1 MTGENDR
8 ETKAVD
14 VVVKLDD
21 ETCGWLSAPVVGF
34 LSESVQ
40 HAVRVEFDRYIAAG
54 DLAQT
59 EARIQAIQAQ
69 SDSADG
75 FVGMYL

>member
-1 MTGENDR
+1 MTGEDDQQ
-8 ETKAVD
+8 TKAID
-14 VVVKLDD
+14 VSVKLDD

-40 HAVRVEFDRYIAAG
+40 HAVLVEFDRYIAAG

-59 EARIQAIQAQ
+59 EARIKAIQEQ

>member
-1 MTGENDR
+1 M
-8 ETKAVD
+8 
-14 VVVKLDD
+14 KLDD

-40 HAVRVEFDRYIAAG
+40 HAVLVEFDRYIAAG

-59 EARIQAIQAQ
+59 EARIKAIQAQ